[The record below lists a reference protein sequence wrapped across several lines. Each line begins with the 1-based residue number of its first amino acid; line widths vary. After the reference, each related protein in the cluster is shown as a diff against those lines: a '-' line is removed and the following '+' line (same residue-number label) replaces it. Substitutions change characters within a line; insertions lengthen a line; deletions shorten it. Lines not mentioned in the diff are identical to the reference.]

1 MTSTFTPSDLPVVT
15 LKTERKSSHPW
26 IFQKMVEKPE
36 TKPKNGCVVDI
47 IDRTGAWVGRGL
59 YNGHSRIAL
68 RVLTTTVTEGINRKF
83 FDKMLRQAIGLRR
96 DVLKLDSV
104 SDSYRLVH
112 SEGDG
117 LSGLVIDKFGAMI
130 VVEFFSSGMYR
141 FRETI
146 LSLLGEILPGSRF
159 YWFAEEHVQKQESM
173 DIHPPALPEQFL
185 IQEHG
190 LKFKVGPGS
199 KHKTGFFVDQRENRM
214 LLAQMCQ
221 DLAND
226 GEGKPKKDVSVL
238 DICCNSGGFA
248 VYAKALGGASEVLAL
263 DLDETVLELAEENA
277 RINKARVKFIHVDM
291 FHWLREAIE
300 RGLQYD
306 VVILDPSKQTRTK
319 EELEKAM
326 RKYTDMNRL
335 AMQVVKPGGILLTC
349 SCTGLASESEFLN
362 SIRIAAWQSQRTAQI
377 LKITGAGPDH
387 PWASHVA
394 EGRYLKAVWARI
406 L

>member
-36 TKPKNGCVVDI
+36 SKPKNGCVVDI
-47 IDRTGAWVGRGL
+47 VDRTGAWVGRGL

-68 RVLTTTVTEGINRKF
+68 RVLTTNPDEGINRKF
-83 FDKMLRQAIGLRR
+83 FDKMLRQAISLRR
-96 DVLKLDSV
+96 DVLKIDKV

-117 LSGLVIDKFGAMI
+117 LSGLVIDKFGEMV

-146 LSLLGEILPGSRF
+146 LSVLGEILPGSRF

-173 DIHPPALPEQFL
+173 DIRPPALPEPFL
-185 IQEHG
+185 IEEHG

-214 LLAQMCQ
+214 LLAQMCK
-221 DLAND
+221 DLSV
-226 GEGKPKKDVSVL
+226 GPEGVKRDVSVL

-277 RINKARVKFIHVDM
+277 RINKAKVKFIQVDL

-300 RGLQYD
+300 RGLKYD

>member
-47 IDRTGAWVGRGL
+47 VDRTGAWVGRGL

-68 RVLTTTVTEGINRKF
+68 RVLTTNPDEGINRKF
-83 FDKMLRQAIGLRR
+83 FDKMLRQAISLRR
-96 DVLKLDSV
+96 DVLKIDKV

-117 LSGLVIDKFGAMI
+117 LSGLVIDKFGEMV

-146 LSLLGEILPGSRF
+146 LSVLGEILPGSRF

-173 DIHPPALPEQFL
+173 DIRPPALPEPFL
-185 IQEHG
+185 IEEHG

-214 LLAQMCQ
+214 LLAQMCK
-221 DLAND
+221 DLSVGPD
-226 GEGKPKKDVSVL
+226 GGKREVSVL

-277 RINKARVKFIHVDM
+277 RINKAKVKFIQVDL

-300 RGLQYD
+300 RGLKYD

>member
-36 TKPKNGCVVDI
+36 TKPKNGSVVDI

-68 RVLTTTVTEGINRKF
+68 RVLTTNPDEGINRKF
-83 FDKMLRQAIGLRR
+83 FDKMLRQAISLRR
-96 DVLKLDSV
+96 DVLKIDKV

-117 LSGLVIDKFGAMI
+117 LSGLVIDKFGEMV

-173 DIHPPALPEQFL
+173 DIRPPALPEPFL
-185 IQEHG
+185 IEEHG

-214 LLAQMCQ
+214 LLAQMCK
-221 DLAND
+221 DLSVGPD
-226 GEGKPKKDVSVL
+226 GGKREVSVL

-277 RINKARVKFIHVDM
+277 RINKAKVKFIQVDL

-300 RGLQYD
+300 RGLKYD

>member
-1 MTSTFTPSDLPVVT
+1 
-15 LKTERKSSHPW
+15 
-26 IFQKMVEKPE
+26 
-36 TKPKNGCVVDI
+36 
-47 IDRTGAWVGRGL
+47 
-59 YNGHSRIAL
+59 
-68 RVLTTTVTEGINRKF
+68 
-83 FDKMLRQAIGLRR
+83 
-96 DVLKLDSV
+96 
-104 SDSYRLVH
+104 
-112 SEGDG
+112 
-117 LSGLVIDKFGAMI
+117 VIDKFGEM
-130 VVEFFSSGMYR
+130 VVVDFFSSGMYR

-146 LSLLGEILPGSRF
+146 LSVLGEILPGSRF

-173 DIHPPALPEQFL
+173 DIRPPALPEPFL
-185 IQEHG
+185 IEEHG

-214 LLAQMCQ
+214 LLAQMCK
-221 DLAND
+221 DLSV
-226 GEGKPKKDVSVL
+226 GPEGVKRDVSVL

-263 DLDETVLELAEENA
+263 DLDETVLELADENA
-277 RINKARVKFIHVDM
+277 RINKAKVKFIQVDL

-300 RGLQYD
+300 RGLKYD

>member
-68 RVLTTTVTEGINRKF
+68 RVLTTNPDEGINRKF
-83 FDKMLRQAIGLRR
+83 FDKMLRQAISLRR
-96 DVLKLDSV
+96 DVLKIDKV

-117 LSGLVIDKFGAMI
+117 LSGLVIDKFGEMV

-173 DIHPPALPEQFL
+173 DIRPPALPEPFL
-185 IQEHG
+185 IEEHG

-214 LLAQMCQ
+214 LLAQMCK
-221 DLAND
+221 DLSVGPD
-226 GEGKPKKDVSVL
+226 GGKREVSVL

-277 RINKARVKFIHVDM
+277 RINKAKVKFIQVDL

-300 RGLQYD
+300 RGLKYD

-394 EGRYLKAVWARI
+394 EGRYLKAVWTRI

>member
-47 IDRTGAWVGRGL
+47 VDRTGAWVGRGL

-68 RVLTTTVTEGINRKF
+68 RVLTTNPDEGINRKF
-83 FDKMLRQAIGLRR
+83 FDKMLRQAISLRR
-96 DVLKLDSV
+96 DVLKIDKV

-117 LSGLVIDKFGAMI
+117 LSGLVIDKFGEMV

-146 LSLLGEILPGSRF
+146 LSVLGEILPGSRF

-173 DIHPPALPEQFL
+173 DIRPPALPEPFL
-185 IQEHG
+185 IEEHG

-214 LLAQMCQ
+214 LLAQMCK
-221 DLAND
+221 DLSV
-226 GEGKPKKDVSVL
+226 GPEGIKRDVSVL

-277 RINKARVKFIHVDM
+277 RINKAKVKFIQVDL

-300 RGLQYD
+300 RGLKYD

>member
-68 RVLTTTVTEGINRKF
+68 RVLTTNPDEGINRKF
-83 FDKMLRQAIGLRR
+83 FDKMLRQAISLRR
-96 DVLKLDSV
+96 DVLKIDKV

-117 LSGLVIDKFGAMI
+117 LSGLVIDKFGEMV

-173 DIHPPALPEQFL
+173 DIRPPALPEPFL
-185 IQEHG
+185 IEEHG

-214 LLAQMCQ
+214 LLAQMCK
-221 DLAND
+221 DLSVD
-226 GEGKPKKDVSVL
+226 PEGGKRDVSVL

-277 RINKARVKFIHVDM
+277 RINKAKVKFIQVDL

-300 RGLQYD
+300 RGLKYD

>member
-68 RVLTTTVTEGINRKF
+68 RVLTTNPDEGINRKF
-83 FDKMLRQAIGLRR
+83 FDKMLRQAISLRR
-96 DVLKLDSV
+96 DVLKIDKV

-117 LSGLVIDKFGAMI
+117 LSGLVIDKFGEMV

-173 DIHPPALPEQFL
+173 DIRPPAMPEPFL
-185 IQEHG
+185 IEEHG

-214 LLAQMCQ
+214 LLAQMCK
-221 DLAND
+221 DLSVGPD
-226 GEGKPKKDVSVL
+226 GGKREVSVL

-277 RINKARVKFIHVDM
+277 RINKAKVKFIQVDL

-300 RGLQYD
+300 RGLKYD

>member
-68 RVLTTTVTEGINRKF
+68 RVLTTNPDEGINRKF
-83 FDKMLRQAIGLRR
+83 FDKMLRQAISLRR
-96 DVLKLDSV
+96 DVLKIDKV

-117 LSGLVIDKFGAMI
+117 LSGLVIDKFGEMV

-173 DIHPPALPEQFL
+173 DIRPPALPEPFL
-185 IQEHG
+185 IEEHG

-214 LLAQMCQ
+214 LLAQMCK
-221 DLAND
+221 DLA
-226 GEGKPKKDVSVL
+226 EGPEGSKRDVSVL

-248 VYAKALGGASEVLAL
+248 VYAKALGGASDVLAL

-277 RINKARVKFIHVDM
+277 RINKAKVKFIQVDL

-300 RGLQYD
+300 RGLKYD
-306 VVILDPSKQTRTK
+306 IVILDPSKQTRTK

>member
-68 RVLTTTVTEGINRKF
+68 RVLTTNPDEGINRKF
-83 FDKMLRQAIGLRR
+83 FDKMLRQAISLRR
-96 DVLKLDSV
+96 DVLKIDKV

-117 LSGLVIDKFGAMI
+117 LSGLVIDKFGEMV

-146 LSLLGEILPGSRF
+146 LSVLGEILPGSRF

-173 DIHPPALPEQFL
+173 DIRPPALPEPFL
-185 IQEHG
+185 IEEHG

-214 LLAQMCQ
+214 LLAQMCK
-221 DLAND
+221 DLSV
-226 GEGKPKKDVSVL
+226 GPEGVKRDVSVL

-277 RINKARVKFIHVDM
+277 RINKAKVKFIQVDL

-300 RGLQYD
+300 RGLKYD

>member
-47 IDRTGAWVGRGL
+47 VDRTGAWVGRGL

-68 RVLTTTVTEGINRKF
+68 RVLTTNPDEGINRKF
-83 FDKMLRQAIGLRR
+83 FDKMLRQAISLRR
-96 DVLKLDSV
+96 DVLKIDKV

-117 LSGLVIDKFGAMI
+117 LSGLVIDKFGEMV

-146 LSLLGEILPGSRF
+146 LSVLGEILPGSRF

-173 DIHPPALPEQFL
+173 DIRPPALPEPFL
-185 IQEHG
+185 IEEHG

-214 LLAQMCQ
+214 LLAQMCK
-221 DLAND
+221 DLSV
-226 GEGKPKKDVSVL
+226 GPEGVKRDVSVL

-277 RINKARVKFIHVDM
+277 RINKAKVKFIQVDL

-300 RGLQYD
+300 RGLKYD

>member
-68 RVLTTTVTEGINRKF
+68 RVLTTNPDEGINRKF
-83 FDKMLRQAIGLRR
+83 FDKMLRQAISLRR
-96 DVLKLDSV
+96 DVLKIDKV

-117 LSGLVIDKFGAMI
+117 LSGLVIDKFGEMV

-173 DIHPPALPEQFL
+173 DIRPPALPEPFL
-185 IQEHG
+185 IEEHG

-214 LLAQMCQ
+214 LLAQMCK
-221 DLAND
+221 DLSVGPD
-226 GEGKPKKDVSVL
+226 GGKREVSVL

-277 RINKARVKFIHVDM
+277 RINKAKVKFIQVDL

-300 RGLQYD
+300 RGLKYD